1 MSIMNDRSHRLA
13 ARIGLSVSE
22 VPREEGFCSLT
33 YVDEASPIL
42 ILLDTSKHE
51 LDIVSLVTVR
61 FYVAA
66 SIFIEGI
73 KVGCIFIADTLPRD
87 TFIQEDRQ
95 ILIETANCISDLL
108 LSHHRQ
114 HWQREFHSV
123 AFPSQ
128 MLQSVKKPMMT
139 VNQDLMAMQSI
150 VEGQE
155 VTQQEQLQSHAD
167 RLHESVGQLTIAIDD
182 SIQRLLQQV
191 RWSSP
196 FSFPSSLSQ
205 KTSRSPGSV
214 SRALSSESLSSL
226 QSPESLPIS
235 WSIYMTTVYK
245 NFFFLT
251 CVCVYV
257 CFLPCLSLCV
267 NINNRRKSLVRFLCQ
282 HLPLLVHIHVVYS
295 YMLFYWLGS
304 VQIYILSHH
313 ALSVSLYLSIYQSL
327 SISTTFSVLVDADVR
342 SRRLSFSSSFSIVLC
357 TESGE

>member
-1 MSIMNDRSHRLA
+1 MSLMHEQSHLLIA
-13 ARIGLSVSE
+13 SVGIPAKE
-22 VPREEGFCSLT
+22 VSRETALCSLS
-33 YVDEASPIL
+33 YLDETSPAL
-42 ILLDTSKHE
+42 VLLDASTDPLSSEHGM
-51 LDIVSLVTVR
+51 VTGGLQLR
-61 FYVAA
+61 FYASA

-73 KVGCIFIADTLPRD
+73 KIGCVYIADTIPRN
-87 TFIQEDRQ
+87 TFSQEDRQ

-139 VNQDLMAMQSI
+139 VNQDLMAIQSI

-214 SRALSSESLSSL
+214 SHTLSSESLSSF
-226 QSPESLPIS
+226 QSPESFPIS
-235 WSIYMTTVYK
+235 
-245 NFFFLT
+245 
-251 CVCVYV
+251 
-257 CFLPCLSLCV
+257 
-267 NINNRRKSLVRFLCQ
+267 
-282 HLPLLVHIHVVYS
+282 
-295 YMLFYWLGS
+295 
-304 VQIYILSHH
+304 
-313 ALSVSLYLSIYQSL
+313 
-327 SISTTFSVLVDADVR
+327 
-342 SRRLSFSSSFSIVLC
+342 
-357 TESGE
+357 